1 MCIMRESFQHFV
13 VLRICPGTK
22 VTGNYQWYGKL
33 SVHKT
38 NRNTTIQ
45 CAYWLQSWKKQKG
58 EICCRYKMCSDLTPY
73 SRRRLLFC
81 INEALPVFPS
91 PSPHSSGSHL
101 FICSGPVN
109 LHACGKKKSSKKLVK
124 EESKWQYETH
134 LTALTYIDSELWA
147 FHYFF
152 NCKNLEKE
160 AWTVS
165 VKCKFR
171 YWSWSW
177 KLLKLSSHI
186 VGNVGRLFQCRL
198 SCFFPQKPNP
208 HMSNFCKI
216 RNIWWSITTRLKAS
230 T

>member
-1 MCIMRESFQHFV
+1 MSITRVISTFCGFWDLPRHKGHRKLAMVWETINGSQA
-13 VLRICPGTK
+13 
-22 VTGNYQWYGKL
+22 NQL

-58 EICCRYKMCSDLTPY
+58 EICCRYKMCCGLTRY
-73 SRRRLLFC
+73 SRRPLLFC

-109 LHACGKKKSSKKLVK
+109 LHAWGKKKSSKKLVK

-147 FHYFF
+147 FHQFF
-152 NCKNLEKE
+152 KLQEPGKRSIEC
-160 AWTVS
+160 VS
-165 VKCKFR
+165 KVQ
-171 YWSWSW
+171 
-177 KLLKLSSHI
+177 
-186 VGNVGRLFQCRL
+186 V
-198 SCFFPQKPNP
+198 
-208 HMSNFCKI
+208 
-216 RNIWWSITTRLKAS
+216 
-230 T
+230 